1 MKNINKFENQNNF
14 NNVCN
19 LSIEKVFNLLNSNK
33 NGLNDDIV
41 KENEKK
47 YGKNLIVEKK
57 RKNKA
62 EVFLEQYKNLLV
74 MLLIVAAIISVFTGG
89 IINTCVI
96 LIVITLNAII
106 GTIQYSK
113 AEKSINSL
121 KKMTTSSQAVI
132 RNGKYVVLK
141 EEEIVVGDILVIKS
155 GDIITADARIIECD
169 DLEVDESCLTGES
182 ISVYKNADVLS
193 GDNDILSKKNIVHRG
208 SKVISGKAKAI
219 CFAVG
224 MNTEIGKIASLIDNT
239 KVNKSPLENAVNVF
253 SKHLSLIIV
262 IICGII
268 FLLGIINHIRVLDSL
283 MFAIALAVAAI
294 PEALFTILT
303 IVLAVGTEKMAKENA
318 IVKDLRVV
326 ETLGC
331 VDVIAT
337 DKTGT
342 LTENKMS
349 VSSVY
354 YNSQI
359 YYDKIDH
366 QMMKNAL
373 CLCNDGNI
381 SNNNDKI
388 VRTDDAILA
397 FLQKNS
403 IDFESIK
410 NNYKKISE
418 FPFNSKRKIMS
429 TINMINGKKY
439 LFTKGASEII
449 INKCSKI
456 NINDIEKN
464 LNNNIINEI
473 KNVIHTFTSEGLRV
487 IGICYKDITG
497 LNINTDEKEENYV
510 FLGLVALSDPPK
522 AGVKEAIKE
531 CLELNIE
538 PIMITGDH
546 EETAKSIGRKVGIT
560 PKKTLKG
567 IEISNYESFKDVNIF
582 SRVSP
587 VDKIDIVTKI
597 QKDDHI
603 TCFVGDGVN
612 DAAAIKK
619 SDVGISMGISGTEVS
634 KEAASI
640 ILVDDNYQTIINSI
654 KRGRGIFDNIQNVIL
669 YLLGGNIAGLF
680 IVLFTSILDLPVP
693 FAPVHLLFIN
703 LINDSL
709 PAIAIGV
716 DDNLG
721 EESKKPRNSKIKIL
735 NFKSSIKIIF
745 HGLLLFVST
754 LASFLIGLNTSI
766 YTARTMAFATLALS
780 RLFHS
785 FNCRGNYSIFKT
797 HKFNK
802 MVYISLFTGLILVNL
817 LLFIPALNDIFV
829 IEALSEYEILVVY
842 FWSLFPVA
850 IIQSYLV
857 LKDIIKRKKRHY

>member
-439 LFTKGASEII
+439 LFYG
-449 INKCSKI
+449 
-456 NINDIEKN
+456 
-464 LNNNIINEI
+464 
-473 KNVIHTFTSEGLRV
+473 
-487 IGICYKDITG
+487 
-497 LNINTDEKEENYV
+497 
-510 FLGLVALSDPPK
+510 
-522 AGVKEAIKE
+522 
-531 CLELNIE
+531 
-538 PIMITGDH
+538 
-546 EETAKSIGRKVGIT
+546 
-560 PKKTLKG
+560 
-567 IEISNYESFKDVNIF
+567 
-582 SRVSP
+582 
-587 VDKIDIVTKI
+587 
-597 QKDDHI
+597 
-603 TCFVGDGVN
+603 
-612 DAAAIKK
+612 
-619 SDVGISMGISGTEVS
+619 
-634 KEAASI
+634 
-640 ILVDDNYQTIINSI
+640 
-654 KRGRGIFDNIQNVIL
+654 
-669 YLLGGNIAGLF
+669 
-680 IVLFTSILDLPVP
+680 
-693 FAPVHLLFIN
+693 
-703 LINDSL
+703 
-709 PAIAIGV
+709 
-716 DDNLG
+716 
-721 EESKKPRNSKIKIL
+721 
-735 NFKSSIKIIF
+735 
-745 HGLLLFVST
+745 
-754 LASFLIGLNTSI
+754 
-766 YTARTMAFATLALS
+766 
-780 RLFHS
+780 
-785 FNCRGNYSIFKT
+785 
-797 HKFNK
+797 
-802 MVYISLFTGLILVNL
+802 
-817 LLFIPALNDIFV
+817 
-829 IEALSEYEILVVY
+829 
-842 FWSLFPVA
+842 
-850 IIQSYLV
+850 
-857 LKDIIKRKKRHY
+857 